1 MFFHRTAVRLTA
13 AALCLTLAGA
23 SVSADGG
30 EAPVFAP
37 GVTGICV
44 TALPESGTV
53 CLGNRVI
60 RRGDVL
66 TAEQAASLTLSHPE
80 TEEDARAVM
89 EYLPMGPEGLG
100 LVCGQHIAPADDPA
114 AEPHG
119 PLLRHCGDADAR
131 QVPGKH
137 GGVAPVGR
145 CGYPQ

>member
-44 TALPESGTV
+44 TNLPETGTV
-53 CLGNRVI
+53 CLGSRVI
-60 RRGDVL
+60 RPGDVL

-80 TEEDARAVM
+80 TEADVRAVM

-100 LVCGQHIAPADDPA
+100 AEAELVFSLRGRKNAPP
-114 AEPHG
+114 PRRIPKSRPIRICPTRG
-119 PLLRHCGDADAR
+119 SCPCPTPR
-131 QVPGKH
+131 
-137 GGVAPVGR
+137 GR
-145 CGYPQ
+145 R